1 MVNKSKKIFA
11 IIASIIVLLII
22 IGIVLSVLYV
32 KTDFLKSSKVLF
44 SKYMQQNITIFNEL
58 QSTTISDAYKNIK
71 SNDKYESN
79 TNFKVEYS
87 EGGEVSNPIND
98 LSMKINTQ
106 KDAEDKYVY
115 TDAQVLLKDEEYLQ
129 IELIKEEEIYGIRF
143 SDVVKQFLT
152 IRDDENLQEVVDDL
166 GLDIKVANDFMDML
180 DGKEIVK
187 EKISGE
193 KIREL
198 QTKCLNLLMQNMD
211 KVGTYSKLRNSMI
224 TVNNQTI
231 KANAYTI
238 TLSKDQVKNIII
250 EILNNIKT
258 DNEINALIKEFEI
271 YSMQEQN
278 QFAKQI
284 EDIISQIKESQ
295 KIGDLKVTVYERKG
309 ITVRTSIEMGVN
321 NIIIES
327 SSENGKAEVKIQSNV
342 LNSEKVNQK
351 NIEIVKTN
359 TENQETFNIILD
371 ILDGDEKQTIN
382 VSNDL
387 QLNADTAN
395 IMTRFSYD
403 KDILT
408 VSLVIDN
415 EIKVNDSIQKNMKT
429 DKTNNIVLNE
439 LNKES
444 RINII
449 NIVKEKT
456 SQKFIERIELLEK
469 ELGLSTESQT
479 EENAE
484 ENTMSEVDVNRFNAK
499 FEFYTGDAVT
509 SENVKT
515 LLEVVKSNIKSV
527 EFPTIVS
534 EGSGL
539 SQSNTETIKLN
550 IEKDTENIELIN
562 TVLEKI
568 KDNRKYKV
576 QITYNNTDGLIDYI
590 TISEVE

>member
-22 IGIVLSVLYV
+22 LGIVLSVLYV

-129 IELIKEEEIYGIRF
+129 IELIKEEEIYGMRF

-152 IRDDENLQEVVDDL
+152 IKDDEDLQEVVDDL
-166 GLDIKVANDFMDML
+166 GLDIKVANDFMNML

-198 QTKCLNLLMQNMD
+198 QTKYLNLLMQNMD
-211 KVGTYSKLRNSMI
+211 KVSTYSKLKNSMI

-258 DNEINALIKEFEI
+258 DNVINALIKEI
-271 YSMQEQN
+271 DVYSMQEQN

-284 EDIISQIKESQ
+284 EDIISQIEESQ
-295 KIGDLKVTVYERKG
+295 EIGDLKVTVYERKG

-327 SSENGKAEVKIQSNV
+327 SSENGKTEVKIQSNV

-371 ILDGDEKQTIN
+371 ILDGDEKQTLN

-387 QLNADTAN
+387 QLNVDTTN
-395 IMTRFSYD
+395 IMTRFSYN

-408 VSLVIDN
+408 VSLIIDN
-415 EIKVNDSIQKNMKT
+415 EIKANDSIQKNMKT
-429 DKTNNIVLNE
+429 DETNNIVLNE

-449 NIVKEKT
+449 NIVKERT
-456 SQKFIERIELLEK
+456 SQKFIERIELLKK
-469 ELGLSTESQT
+469 ELGLSPESQT
-479 EENAE
+479 EEDAG
-484 ENTMSEVDVNRFNAK
+484 ENTLSEVDVNRFNAK

-509 SENVKT
+509 AENVKT

-534 EGSGL
+534 EESGL

-550 IEKDTENIELIN
+550 IEKDTENIELID
-562 TVLEKI
+562 TVMEKI

-590 TISEVE
+590 TISEVK